1 MYGALEV
8 YSKSSLGAYLSAHGR
23 WISGDGWMDVECWKI
38 QFHHFR
44 KSFFKI
50 QSPPLTSWTTVYTDI
65 PLPMYL
71 IFPVVINPRYYEPP
85 TYLSCHHISRWP
97 GQPPVDP
104 VLNQCARLISNGVWD
119 TQATPVDRHGERW
132 GICWNHV
139 QTSLGSFIQS
149 WIKATCTCWWP
160 HWASI
165 KNGGQRTMSKTEG
178 R

>member
-1 MYGALEV
+1 
-8 YSKSSLGAYLSAHGR
+8 
-23 WISGDGWMDVECWKI
+23 
-38 QFHHFR
+38 
-44 KSFFKI
+44 
-50 QSPPLTSWTTVYTDI
+50 
-65 PLPMYL
+65 MYL

-139 QTSLGSFIQS
+139 QTSLGSFILGSRQHAHVGDPTGLQS
-149 WIKATCTCWWP
+149 KMVGSAPCQKQKVGSAMFQIKLLWNIRNNMTTGTLCFQRHCW
-160 HWASI
+160 
-165 KNGGQRTMSKTEG
+165 K
-178 R
+178 